1 MRVDGARLV
10 PIPGSA
16 GLACRFPGSALF
28 VAATDAAG
36 LPGELITRCR
46 QASAAAPDAAG
57 GTGLARQVAELVA
70 AAAPDDR
77 PDFALVTSTDSGPLV
92 LVHGAVDVT
101 ATGADLVVPGGP
113 SVPGELVRVSGAD
126 APGGCVDRQLS
137 GNVAAMTVG
146 PHGVSSPDVGG
157 GPADPVDLERG
168 IVVAAGFR
176 LVASSVATSEEDLTT
191 QPPTAW
197 YVDPEVG
204 ETAVQ
209 SALVADPPPEA
220 ARWQS
225 PQAPPATPWQAPQ
238 PTPQPQATPVPPT
251 GFRSVSLFDP
261 EDGPEPPRKPLPVVT
276 DPVEARSAEAEIG
289 QVVVQGVVCPRGHFN
304 DPRARFCSSCG
315 ISMAHQT
322 RTLVPGPRPPLG
334 VLVFEDGTTYSLS
347 SNYVVGRQ
355 PETHPVVQSR
365 QALPLVLEDG
375 RRTISRAHA
384 EIRLD
389 GWDVHFINLSA
400 TNGSYLWDQQ
410 YQQWMALAPGQP
422 VVLAPGMRIAMGQRT
437 AVFESALVR

>member
-1 MRVDGARLV
+1 
-10 PIPGSA
+10 
-16 GLACRFPGSALF
+16 
-28 VAATDAAG
+28 
-36 LPGELITRCR
+36 
-46 QASAAAPDAAG
+46 
-57 GTGLARQVAELVA
+57 
-70 AAAPDDR
+70 
-77 PDFALVTSTDSGPLV
+77 
-92 LVHGAVDVT
+92 
-101 ATGADLVVPGGP
+101 
-113 SVPGELVRVSGAD
+113 
-126 APGGCVDRQLS
+126 
-137 GNVAAMTVG
+137 
-146 PHGVSSPDVGG
+146 
-157 GPADPVDLERG
+157 
-168 IVVAAGFR
+168 
-176 LVASSVATSEEDLTT
+176 
-191 QPPTAW
+191 
-197 YVDPEVG
+197 
-204 ETAVQ
+204 
-209 SALVADPPPEA
+209 
-220 ARWQS
+220 
-225 PQAPPATPWQAPQ
+225 
-238 PTPQPQATPVPPT
+238 
-251 GFRSVSLFDP
+251 
-261 EDGPEPPRKPLPVVT
+261 VVT

-355 PETHPVVQSR
+355 PESHPVVQSR